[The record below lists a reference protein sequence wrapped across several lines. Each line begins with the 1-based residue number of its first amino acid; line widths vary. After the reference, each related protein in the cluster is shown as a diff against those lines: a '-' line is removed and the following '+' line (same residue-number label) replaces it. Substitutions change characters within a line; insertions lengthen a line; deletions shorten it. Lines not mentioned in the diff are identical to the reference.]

1 MKHIPYGRQY
11 IDIKDINAVS
21 SVLKK
26 DIITSG
32 NQVLIFEKKL
42 NKYLKCKYSSV
53 CNSGTSAIFLALSAI
68 NLKENDVIIMPALN
82 FIAFYNMASFFKV
95 KIHFADVDDKTGQ
108 ITPESI
114 LECIK
119 KNNLNKIKAIII
131 MYNGGY
137 PENVKGFF
145 EIKKKFNCLIVEDAC
160 HALGSKYVINKK
172 KFKIGSCNH
181 CDISTFS
188 LHPLKTITTGEGG
201 IVTTNSKKFDH
212 KIKLIRSHGIKR
224 TKDHWNY
231 DVLTPGF
238 NFRLNDFQS
247 SLGISQLQRIEK
259 FIEKRKKVSNLY
271 NKYLKKID
279 EIDLIDY
286 KNRNFSSFH
295 LYIVHLKKNKK
306 KFLRYMLKKKIM
318 AQYHYIP
325 VYKFSFFKKNVK
337 LKKTENYYKSAISLP
352 IYYDLN
358 IKTQM
363 YIIKSIYQFFK
374 KKFIKI

>member
-1 MKHIPYGRQY
+1 
-11 IDIKDINAVS
+11 
-21 SVLKK
+21 
-26 DIITSG
+26 
-32 NQVLIFEKKL
+32 
-42 NKYLKCKYSSV
+42 
-53 CNSGTSAIFLALSAI
+53 
-68 NLKENDVIIMPALN
+68 
-82 FIAFYNMASFFKV
+82 MASFFKV

-306 KFLRYMLKKKIM
+306 NFLRYMLKKKIM
-318 AQYHYIP
+318 AHYHYIP

-358 IKTQM
+358 IKSQM